1 MSDKE
6 PVSRDT
12 NPIDLAIGRRI
23 RELRQHAELSMA
35 ALADSV
41 GLSFQQI
48 QKYETGVN
56 RISPGVLADIAKV
69 FGVPISFLFPVEAE
83 ALPDERNISVLR
95 AEARQLV
102 DDLKTAPDLV
112 ASIMFL
118 RILVHGK
125 QSLP

>member
-83 ALPDERNISVLR
+83 AIPDETNVSVLR